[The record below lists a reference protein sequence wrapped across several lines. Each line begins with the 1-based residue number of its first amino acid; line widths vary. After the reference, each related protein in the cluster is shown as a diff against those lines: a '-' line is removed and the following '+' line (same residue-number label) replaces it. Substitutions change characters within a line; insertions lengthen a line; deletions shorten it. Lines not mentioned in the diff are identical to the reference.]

1 MRRISQK
8 HDADLPASRN
18 SIHLASVPPARSL
31 DKVVCALCRTV
42 KSGPEAQSDWECRRC
57 GQRWTA
63 LRLATVASYATWV
76 DVRDHAPDG
85 ATVGDRADGR

>member
-8 HDADLPASRN
+8 HDADPPASRN
-18 SIHLASVPPARSL
+18 SMDLASVPPARLL
-31 DKVVCALCRTV
+31 DKVACALCRTV
-42 KSGPEAQSDWECRRC
+42 MSGPGAQFDWECRRC

-76 DVRDHAPDG
+76 DARDHAPDG
-85 ATVGDRADGR
+85 ATFGDRADGR